1 MRTRSLLAIGAFLIS
16 SASLFAADV
25 TGKWT
30 FHVKFF
36 LGSGDP
42 WFQFKQDGEKLTG
55 MYHGRF
61 GDFPLTGTV
70 KGDQIEFTIA
80 EKQGTAVYNGTLT
93 GDSVKGTAK
102 YPMPAGTGHFQGKR
116 TP

>member
-1 MRTRSLLAIGAFLIS
+1 MTRFVTKLLCLLVVVT
-16 SASLFAADV
+16 SALSAADM

-42 WFQFKQDGEKLTG
+42 WFEFKQDGEKLTG

-61 GDFPLTGTV
+61 GEKQLTGTV
-70 KGDQIEFTIA
+70 KGNQVDFSFADNRGTASYSGTVTGDQISG
-80 EKQGTAVYNGTLT
+80 K
-93 GDSVKGTAK
+93 AK
-102 YPMPAGTGHFQGKR
+102 YPAPAGTGHFEGKR
-116 TP
+116 TK